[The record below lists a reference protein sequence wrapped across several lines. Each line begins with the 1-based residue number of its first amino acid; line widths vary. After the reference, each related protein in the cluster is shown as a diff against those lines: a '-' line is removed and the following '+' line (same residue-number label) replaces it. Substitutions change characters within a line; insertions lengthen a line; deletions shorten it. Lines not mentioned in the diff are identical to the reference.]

1 MSKVLILMWKTYIN
15 LIFLE
20 INIINL
26 KYKPIVFKE
35 DLSTVLHNLGWY
47 DELFFHKFNFL

>member
-47 DELFFHKFNFL
+47 DQLSFHKFYFL